1 MAPKSSLKL
10 EAFTVFLMWFLLNLA
25 ALFLAA
31 QAPKEA
37 VAEADTNVTT
47 MVWVNVHLG
56 GKKTSWTHIFP

>member
-1 MAPKSSLKL
+1 
-10 EAFTVFLMWFLLNLA
+10 MWFLLNLA

-56 GKKTSWTHIFP
+56 GKKNKLDTYIPLKLNLHVMLDAD